1 MSDLTLI
8 VPARDEAL
16 ALPTLLA
23 EIDATMADHPGAL
36 EILVVDDGSGDHTPE
51 VLHHLQSHHGNLMV
65 LRHARVLG
73 KSAALLGGA
82 RAARHPLLV
91 TLDGDGQNDPAD
103 IPRLLAALTADTAL
117 VAGVRARRR
126 NTVARRLA
134 SRGANTLRRWLLG
147 DDCPD
152 SACGLKLIRR
162 SALLALPRF
171 QGMHRFLPA
180 LCRQQGLAVRYLPVN
195 DRPRRSGRSKYGLLD
210 RTVVGAVDLLG
221 VCWLRLRA
229 LPSDPRGQT
238 RP

>member
-1 MSDLTLI
+1 MNDLSLI
-8 VPARDEAL
+8 IPARDEAP
-16 ALPTLLA
+16 ALPALLA
-23 EIDATMADHPGAL
+23 EIDVAMAGHSGAL
-36 EILVVDDGSGDHTPE
+36 EVLVVDDGSGDDTPG
-51 VLHHLQSHHGNLMV
+51 VLHRLQSHHGNLVV
-65 LRHARVLG
+65 LRHSRVLG
-73 KSAALLGGA
+73 KSAALLSGA

-103 IPRLLAALTADTAL
+103 VPRLLAALSADTAL
-117 VAGVRARRR
+117 VAGVRTRRR
-126 NTVARRLA
+126 DTVARRLA

-162 SALLALPRF
+162 SAFLGLPRF

-180 LCRQQGLAVRYLPVN
+180 LCRQQGLAVCYLPVN

-210 RTVVGAVDLLG
+210 RTALGLVDLLG

-229 LPSDPRGQT
+229 LPPEEQGQA